1 MQSPEDSSSPPL
13 AITYLTDVEGRWDKI
28 ESFVKDNPLI
38 SLDAQGRLRVQP
50 GARFVFGGDAVDRG
64 PDARKV
70 VRALLEA
77 RRAQPS
83 QVVLLAGNRDINKL
97 RFSRE
102 LSGKPLARTPPEVAR
117 AGGPTLVRWLLANTM
132 GAREAFDH
140 RQVELARELG
150 RPASEDEVFESF
162 RADVAPGGE
171 LRAYLNVCALAHR
184 EGDALF
190 VHGGVCDESFGV
202 VPTGAVSDD
211 ERHAEYRKI
220 TDDLNTWVAELNAFY
235 ARQMQAF
242 EQGAETVALSEPA
255 PWAAIVAYQ
264 APIAGTR
271 ANASSVV
278 YGRTTDALGNP
289 RLPPRAVIDRL
300 GSAGVHRV
308 LVGHSPAGDCPAVLR
323 FEGFSMV
330 FADNSYARTE
340 RGSQVYLLGD
350 RTIARGECVTDDGR
364 AVRTH
369 AEWTPRSPGPLG
381 MQTQAERALVKAQ
394 SDDGAWV
401 LFRAREG
408 YVQEQRLCA
417 PEALGPVEPAFD

>member
-1 MQSPEDSSSPPL
+1 MQSPVDSTSPPL

-28 ESFVKDNPLI
+28 ESFATDNPML
-38 SLDAQGRLRVQP
+38 SLDAQGRVRVRE

-77 RRAQPS
+77 KRAQPS

-97 RFSRE
+97 RFARE
-102 LSGKPLARTPPEVAR
+102 LSGKPLARTPPDVAR
-117 AGGPTLVRWLLANTM
+117 AGGPALVRWLLTNTM

-140 RQVELARELG
+140 RQTELSRELG
-150 RPASEDEVFESF
+150 RAASDDEVFESF
-162 RADVAPGGE
+162 RADLAPGGE
-171 LRAYLNVCALAHR
+171 LRAYLNLCALAHR

-202 VPTGAVSDD
+202 VPTGAVTDD
-211 ERHAEYRKI
+211 ERHAEYRRI
-220 TDDLNTWVAELNAFY
+220 TDDLNTWVDALNAFY
-235 ARQMQAF
+235 AQQMDAF
-242 EQGAETVALSEPA
+242 ERGAETVSLSEPA
-255 PWAAIVAYQ
+255 PWAALVAYQ
-264 APIAGTR
+264 APLAGTR

-289 RLPPRAVIDRL
+289 RLPARSVIERL
-300 GSAGVHRV
+300 RGAGVDRV
-308 LVGHSPAGDCPAVLR
+308 LVGHSPAGDCPSVLR

-340 RGSQVYLLGD
+340 RGSQVFLLGD
-350 RTIARGECVTDDGR
+350 RTIARGECALDDGR
-364 AVRTH
+364 TVRTH
-369 AEWTPRSPGPLG
+369 AEWTPRTEGPLG
-381 MQTQAERALVKAQ
+381 LQTRADHALVKAQ
-394 SDDGAWV
+394 SEQGAWV

-417 PEALGPVEPAFD
+417 PEALGPVEPAFA